1 MTGESILTIVNTVG
15 FPIACVLICMFFIKY
30 MYDGNAVQTK
40 EFTDAI
46 NSLTIAFNKLSTKLG
61 KDDSNEN

>member
-1 MTGESILTIVNTVG
+1 MTVENALTLVNTVG

-30 MYDGNAVQTK
+30 MYDGNAAQTK

-46 NSLTIAFNKLSTKLG
+46 NSLTIAFNKLSAKLG
-61 KDDSNEN
+61 KDEINED